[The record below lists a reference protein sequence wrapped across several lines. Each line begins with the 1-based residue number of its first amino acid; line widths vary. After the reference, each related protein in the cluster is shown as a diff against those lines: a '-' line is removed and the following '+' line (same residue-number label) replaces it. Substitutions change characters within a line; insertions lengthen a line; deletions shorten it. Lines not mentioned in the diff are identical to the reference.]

1 MSMKI
6 GRSRDN
12 CSYTD
17 RERLISRRKEDIM
30 NKYIMIDENN
40 RNVWEELK
48 EWTLEE
54 LKEFFTTDTPEY
66 SNVEKMKELAQETKK
81 HKSKCDISINKAVR
95 VARRTNTFPAG
106 DRPAGKER
114 REEQKWP
121 KTRCTAR
128 PFARI
133 LPDMRRSWICRIF
146 WSSRS
151 NPISGSST
159 RVCVKSSPTLPRSP
173 TMPAIWS

>member
-1 MSMKI
+1 MKI

-40 RNVWEELK
+40 RNAWEKLK

-66 SNVEKMKELAQETKK
+66 SNVEKMKDVKDIDDLKELLA
-81 HKSKCDISINKAVR
+81 
-95 VARRTNTFPAG
+95 
-106 DRPAGKER
+106 
-114 REEQKWP
+114 EEYNGMEVPYKFE
-121 KTRCTAR
+121 K
-128 PFARI
+128 I
-133 LPDMRRSWICRIF
+133 E
-146 WSSRS
+146 
-151 NPISGSST
+151 
-159 RVCVKSSPTLPRSP
+159 K
-173 TMPAIWS
+173 